1 MEDPERLRTRIR
13 LDLDEVR
20 SRIEE
25 MEEMIESDKR
35 SADSSTLSYNME
47 ELRQLYQY
55 EKKLKQQYEQ
65 IAGIRLDAADLRGF
79 GVTEKKG
86 ISFGSK
92 IFASIMALIIS
103 LNFANVIVHG
113 IWGFTPNDMIGF
125 YLGNVDSMPAL
136 WIVFDSM
143 TDSDSISNY
152 ISIAYLA
159 LIFVSSLIL
168 ISIIKTKSKLFRLL
182 EYIGLVAPSGYL
194 LYLITIEANTLARL
208 DADNARA
215 AFFVDNLLYFGIIF
229 AVSGV
234 FILLAAIKRYGA
246 LPKLLTFIA
255 SGLYFASAYFVLN
268 IELFSTTKEMDSLY
282 NWPYIYLPMYIL
294 GYVYILIAL
303 FIKSR

>member
-65 IAGIRLDAADLRGF
+65 IAGIQLDAADLRGF
-79 GVTEKKG
+79 GAIEKRG

-92 IFASIMALIIS
+92 IFAALMALLIS
-103 LNFANVIVHG
+103 LNYANVIVHG
-113 IWGFTPNDMIGF
+113 ILGFTPSEMINF
-125 YLGNVDSMPAL
+125 YLGNGVTGPSLL
-136 WIVFDSM
+136 WVFDSM
-143 TDSDSISNY
+143 TDPDSISNY

-159 LIFVSSLIL
+159 IIFVSTLIL
-168 ISIIKTKSKLFRLL
+168 ISIIKTRSIIIRLF
-182 EYIGLVAPSGYL
+182 EYIALVAPSGYL
-194 LYLITIEANTLARL
+194 LYLITIEAKTLGRV
-208 DADNARA
+208 DADIARA
-215 AFFVDNLLYFGIIF
+215 AFFADNLLYLGIIF
-229 AVSGV
+229 AASGV
-234 FILLAAIKRYGA
+234 FVLLAAFKRYGF
-246 LPKLLTFIA
+246 LPKLLTIIA
-255 SGLYFASAYFVLN
+255 SILYFASAYFVLN
-268 IELFSTTKEMDSLY
+268 IELSSATKELDSLY
-282 NWPYIYLPMYIL
+282 NWPYIYLPMYVL

-303 FIKSR
+303 FSKSR